1 MIGMEGNKDPDLPIE
16 ERNIRHLVI
25 LEDREFG
32 CSDRVSLFW
41 NRETGLFQEIER
53 NDA

>member
-1 MIGMEGNKDPDLPIE
+1 MIGIEGNKDPDLPDE

-32 CSDRVSLFW
+32 ASARISLYW
-41 NRETGLFQEIER
+41 NKNNGLFTEIEK
-53 NDA
+53 